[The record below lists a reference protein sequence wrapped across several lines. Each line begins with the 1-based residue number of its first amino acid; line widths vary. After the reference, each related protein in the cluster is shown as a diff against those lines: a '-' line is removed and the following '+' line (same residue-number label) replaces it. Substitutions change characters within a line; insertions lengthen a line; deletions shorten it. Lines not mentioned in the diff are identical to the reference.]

1 MSKQDSDWIDAAE
14 LTLARYAEV
23 QSGRVAFDD
32 RGNGVWEWQLDTGEY
47 STDITSTQMN
57 RIMDPSS
64 LALADDTVKLRTI
77 NDKWI
82 YQSDRR

>member
-1 MSKQDSDWIDAAE
+1 MNKVNDDLIDAAE
-14 LTLARYAEV
+14 LTLASYAEV
-23 QSGRVAFDD
+23 QSGRVAFDA
-32 RGNGVWEWQLDTGEY
+32 RGNGVWEWHLDTGEY

-57 RIMDPSS
+57 RIVDPSS
-64 LALADDTVKLRTI
+64 LALSDETVKLRRI